1 MAMLTSASAAARTAR
16 LKQSAIGDVMLSG
29 PRISP
34 ALRGERIELVATAR
48 LASAGCKDM
57 ARQIDGR
64 LRALASLRGL
74 GVCHAASAVYSS
86 PASWRWQLVACSSFY
101 PPSTL
106 ILARFEH
113 RS

>member
-1 MAMLTSASAAARTAR
+1 M
-16 LKQSAIGDVMLSG
+16 
-29 PRISP
+29 
-34 ALRGERIELVATAR
+34 ATAR

-86 PASWRWQLVACSSFY
+86 PVSWRWQLPPGSFIDVARKRDGDSDPRRLEILPVSSGG
-101 PPSTL
+101 
-106 ILARFEH
+106 
-113 RS
+113 